1 MITQVPFY
9 ANPEGQNF
17 LDRQPL
23 PELKRRQEMT
33 TAQVDSFLKSEE
45 PAILNFKPF
54 EEQQR
59 LQSSSGEGDKNSGVT
74 LSTIDT
80 PYFGHFY
87 SVHEM
92 SARRWDSQS
101 IDRMDASN
109 KSADPA
115 KPLVIMEITH
125 VDRVHHSGYILKSW

>member
-1 MITQVPFY
+1 MITKVPFY

-17 LDRQPL
+17 LDRKPL

-54 EEQQR
+54 EEQQN
-59 LQSSSGEGDKNSGVT
+59 LQSSSGEGDKNSGLT
-74 LSTIDT
+74 LSTMDT
-80 PYFGHFY
+80 PYLGHFY
-87 SVHEM
+87 QVHEM

-115 KPLVIMEITH
+115 KPLVTMEITH
-125 VDRVHHSGYILKSW
+125 VDRVTHSGYILKSW